1 MSREQEF
8 RNLIKG
14 QKSEANDQL
23 WQRIEEQQD
32 ERTVELGSVL
42 AKRRLTKWQL
52 ALAVCVPFVVIVA
65 IILSIW
71 YFSSN
76 SHKIRYCVNGEYY
89 STVTDVSVEQ
99 YGKDNNI
106 DILYFDWYQSAYE
119 YESKQLRLIDTEE
132 VICLN
137 EVLLDDY
144 GNIINFYV
152 TDNKTSIDFL
162 ESNKAICIDNS
173 VINGVEINWFATL
186 LKAKACFTYKNLNY
200 YLDIE
205 LASQPEYVLELVEN
219 LLKSAKK

>member
-14 QKSEANDQL
+14 QKSEANDKL

-65 IILSIW
+65 IILSVW
-71 YFSSN
+71 YFGFN
-76 SHKIRYCVNGEYY
+76 SHKIRYCVDGEYY

-106 DILYFDWYQSAYE
+106 DILYFDWYKSAYE

-137 EVLLDDY
+137 EVLLDKN
-144 GNIINFYV
+144 GNYIYYYV
-152 TDNKTSIDFL
+152 NETNTVIDFI
-162 ESNKAICIDNS
+162 ESDKIICTES
-173 VINGVEINWFATL
+173 TMINDVKVMVHYGV
-186 LKAKACFTYKNLNY
+186 LNARAYFIYNNIHY

-205 LASQPEYVLELVEN
+205 LASPPEYVLELVEN
-219 LLKSAKK
+219 LLKPAKK

>member
-65 IILSIW
+65 IILSVW
-71 YFSSN
+71 YFGFN
-76 SHKIRYCVNGEYY
+76 SHKIRYCVDGEYY

-106 DILYFDWYQSAYE
+106 DILYFDWYKEAEVYV
-119 YESKQLRLIDTEE
+119 SKQYKLLDSEE
-132 VICLN
+132 IICLN
-137 EVLLDDY
+137 EEIYDSL
-144 GNIINFYV
+144 GNIIYYYV
-152 TDNKTSIDFL
+152 NEANTVIDFI
-162 ESNKAICIDNS
+162 ESDKIICTESVIIDNVKVMVHYS
-173 VINGVEINWFATL
+173 FSNARAYFI
-186 LKAKACFTYKNLNY
+186 YKDIHY

-219 LLKSAKK
+219 LLKSAK

>member
-76 SHKIRYCVNGEYY
+76 SHKIRHCVDGEYY

-106 DILYFDWYQSAYE
+106 DILYFDWYKEAEVYI
-119 YESKQLRLIDTEE
+119 SKQYKLLDTEE
-132 VICLN
+132 IICLN
-137 EVLLDDY
+137 EELYDSL
-144 GNIINFYV
+144 GNIIYYYV
-152 TDNKTSIDFL
+152 NETNTVIDFI
-162 ESNKAICIDNS
+162 ESNKIICTES
-173 VINGVEINWFATL
+173 VMINNVKVMVHYGV
-186 LKAKACFTYKNLNY
+186 LNARAYFIYNDIHY

-219 LLKSAKK
+219 LLKPAKK